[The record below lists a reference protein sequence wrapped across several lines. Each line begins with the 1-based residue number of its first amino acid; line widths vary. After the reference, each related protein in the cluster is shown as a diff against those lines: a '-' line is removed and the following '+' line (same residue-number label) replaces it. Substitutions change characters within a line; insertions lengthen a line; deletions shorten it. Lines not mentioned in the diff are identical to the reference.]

1 MDSAI
6 KKAGVVGLG
15 VMGFDIQQLGGEPLA
30 PPKLLSAM
38 AEAKQKFYQD
48 EKPNP
53 WLATYIHRLADH
65 ACD

>member
-1 MDSAI
+1 
-6 KKAGVVGLG
+6 
-15 VMGFDIQQLGGEPLA
+15 MGFDVQQLGGEPLA

-53 WLATYIHRLADH
+53 WLATYIHRLANH